1 MGVDDHQHQQRNQ
14 EHDREDDGD
23 AIEVLL
29 DDARTGLRGIHRAGN
44 HVGDARALAGMQ
56 QNEHDQTCAGHNQ
69 QDQKND
75 NERTQSTILF

>member
-1 MGVDDHQHQQRNQ
+1 MGINDHQHQQRN
-14 EHDREDDGD
+14 EKNKREDDGD

-29 DDARTGLRGIHRAGN
+29 DDARTGLRGIHRAGD

-56 QNEHDQTCAGHNQ
+56 QNEYDQTCAGHDQ
-69 QDQKND
+69 QDQKDD